1 MTTKNE
7 NYQYPLNDAWD
18 TAEIITV
25 TTLYQ
30 QVEAANEGTVNT
42 ADLLA
47 AYRAF
52 KAVVPAKSEEKQ
64 LGRAFEAASGYSIY
78 HTIQAA
84 QATNKLRFQ
93 YRN

>member
-7 NYQYPLNDAWD
+7 NYQYPLNDAWS

-25 TTLYQ
+25 TTFYQ
-30 QVEAANEGTVNT
+30 QIEAANEGGLPT
-42 ADLLA
+42 ADLLT

-52 KAVVPAKSEEKQ
+52 KTVVPAKSEEKQ

-78 HTIQAA
+78 RTIQAA
-84 QATNKLRFQ
+84 LATNKQRFL
-93 YRN
+93 YRG